1 MALFN
6 INVTAYDN
14 QPPIIGDGE
23 RTTNYGE
30 PITLIRAD
38 FTTNTTPP
46 YSDPEGDLPLT
57 LRIDSL
63 PIAGKLQLNGVD
75 VIITQEVDFITDIDA
90 NLLTYIP
97 DLDNLDA
104 YAVDFNFSISD
115 VGSGQFTS

>member
-14 QPPIIGDGE
+14 QPPAIGDGE

-30 PITLIRAD
+30 AITLTRAD

-46 YSDPEGDLPLT
+46 YEDPEGDAPLT

-63 PIAGKLQLNGVD
+63 PTGGKLELNGVA
-75 VIITQEVDFITDIDA
+75 VVLNQELSFVNDIDTGLFTYTPDLNSTAAHTVDFQFAIADA
-90 NLLTYIP
+90 
-97 DLDNLDA
+97 
-104 YAVDFNFSISD
+104 
-115 VGSGQFTS
+115 GSGLFTS